1 MKRIAL
7 WLALLT
13 TGLLGTNAAW
23 SQSLPSIRTTAV
35 FRDAGQ
41 PSPCFQT
48 TCFERAAYDNRT
60 LVAVGYTI
68 PSSLYVYR
76 RIPTGQWGRHATIRN
91 RTLKAVLSDE
101 ILVGGAGCSTD
112 VLALVDSRW
121 TIKQTIP
128 VCGTQ
133 VVRDYNRLLFANES
147 GEWTFVVRRPDG
159 VYVEESSF
167 APSTLVPFDFS
178 AMSVAFHGWTV
189 AVGQPVNSAEL
200 GKVHI
205 FQRRGGEWSLANT
218 IQADPLLFGTM
229 FGWTVAVGEFEVAIS
244 APLAYAGPGRTGKV
258 FVYAGAGDN
267 WNVRQEITEPAG
279 ASTNKIFGTAM
290 TMKGRRFIISG
301 DAPQMSTMGPYTY
314 LFERGQTDP
323 DWLARGALATKN
335 GVQRSTPSIFLSGD
349 TAMIDVA
356 ATELDQGRSGTIPSV
371 VNLPALR
378 EADVAP

>member
-7 WLALLT
+7 WLALFT
-13 TGLLGTNAAW
+13 ACTFGAGAAW
-23 SQSLPSIRTTAV
+23 SQALPSIRTTFV
-35 FRDAGQ
+35 PRDTGQ

-60 LVAVGYTI
+60 LVAVGYTV
-68 PSSLYVYR
+68 PNSLYVYR
-76 RIPTGQWGRHATIRN
+76 RIPAGYWGRHATIRN

-112 VLALVDSRW
+112 VLALVDSKW

-133 VVRDYNRLLFANES
+133 VVRDYNRLLFANE
-147 GEWTFVVRRPDG
+147 GGDWTFVVRRADG
-159 VYVEESSF
+159 VYVEESRF

-189 AVGQPVNSAEL
+189 AVGQPVDGTEL

-205 FQRRGGEWSLANT
+205 FQRRDDEWSLAKT
-218 IQADPLLFGTM
+218 IQAEPLLFGTM
-229 FGWTVAVGEFEVAIS
+229 FGWTVAVGDFEVAIS
-244 APLAYAGPGRTGKV
+244 APVAYAGPGRTGKV

-267 WNVRQEITEPAG
+267 WHVRQEITEPAG

-290 TMKGRRFIISG
+290 TMKGRRLIISG
-301 DAPQMSTMGPYTY
+301 DAPQMATTGPYTY
-314 LFERGQTDP
+314 LFERGLTNP
-323 DWLARGALATKN
+323 DWVARGALATKN
-335 GVQRSTPSIFLSGD
+335 GVQRATPSIFLSGD

-356 ATELDQGRSGTIPSV
+356 ATELEQGRTGTIPAV